1 MVEERERLESV
12 KPGRWLCYYDGN
24 CGFCRGIVRL
34 LSSLDVFGRVTWI
47 PFQSLEAPPPS
58 LSWEDL
64 EAAVYLERGQGRF
77 YRGFYAFRMLSAG
90 IIPLAPL
97 LPLLWL
103 PGVRFLGEAV
113 YARIARNRCHLID
126 GSLPGTSPE
135 TSEDQAERDG

>member
-1 MVEERERLESV
+1 VVEERERPGPVAL
-12 KPGRWLCYYDGN
+12 GRWLCYYDGN

-34 LSSLDVFGRVTWI
+34 LSSLDFFGRVTWI
-47 PFQSLEAPPPS
+47 PFQSLETPPVG

-64 EAAVYLERGQGRF
+64 EAAVYLERGPARF

-126 GSLPGTSPE
+126 GSLPETSPE
-135 TSEDQAERDG
+135 TLEDQAERDG